1 MPTIDRG
8 SDGDINGA
16 GPLTV
21 HFAMDC
27 MALWEAII
35 DFCDSR
41 LSHRLRLNHRLRK
54 RLEEDPRELQ
64 ELVVHLAVDARKVY
78 PLWRHW
84 HDDKSWDTGFC
95 PWFLERCVNFDT
107 MKLKNLYRNLV
118 IDADVNSK
126 LAQTR
131 GTNNG

>member
-27 MALWEAII
+27 MALWEVII
-35 DFCDSR
+35 DFCGRPSR
-41 LSHRLRLNHRLRK
+41 YDHRLRK
-54 RLEEDPRELQ
+54 RLEEDSRELQ

-95 PWFLERCVNFDT
+95 PWLLERCVNFDT